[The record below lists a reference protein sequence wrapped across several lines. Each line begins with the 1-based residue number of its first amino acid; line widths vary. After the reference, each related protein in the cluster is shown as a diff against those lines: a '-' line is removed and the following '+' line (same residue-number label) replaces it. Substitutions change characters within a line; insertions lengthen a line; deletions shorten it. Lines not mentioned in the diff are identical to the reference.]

1 MLPVNRVVFVVV
13 ELTLIDGV
21 TDWLF
26 EGSGDAE
33 IERVTDDEREP
44 LILIDIERVTDDER
58 EPLILIDIE
67 RVTDDEREPLI
78 LVDIVRVTFVDMEP
92 VVLIDMVR
100 VVRADTLVDGV
111 IVDIT
116 WSVQHNICVVE
127 SVVELYIQPYN

>member
-33 IERVTDDEREP
+33 
-44 LILIDIERVTDDER
+44 IERVTDDER

>member
-1 MLPVNRVVFVVV
+1 MLPVNLVVFVVV

-44 LILIDIERVTDDER
+44 LILVE
-58 EPLILIDIE
+58 
-67 RVTDDEREPLI
+67 
-78 LVDIVRVTFVDMEP
+78 IVRVRFVDMEP

>member
-1 MLPVNRVVFVVV
+1 MLPVNLVVFVVV

-44 LILIDIERVTDDER
+44 LILVE
-58 EPLILIDIE
+58 
-67 RVTDDEREPLI
+67 
-78 LVDIVRVTFVDMEP
+78 IVRVRFVDMEP
-92 VVLIDMVR
+92 VVLIYMVR